1 VIQFAANAP
10 QICGLQ
16 AACTFGRGW
25 KNYRPTAKAS
35 YRVRVGEQYHHVMER
50 RDRQW
55 IVYNAD
61 YWREVAQRG
70 WTGEPGAPGSCSLPR
85 GSHPDFAA
93 QVTRE
98 QLAGKDDIG
107 GRTVWVWNTAPGAHD
122 YGDCMHMAYMGAAV
136 AGIGTGGQ
144 VVKRAAAPR
153 RVCRV
158 PLSENPA

>member
-1 VIQFAANAP
+1 MCA
-10 QICGLQ
+10 
-16 AACTFGRGW
+16 FGRGW
-25 KNYRPTAKAS
+25 KTYRPTTKATYKIS
-35 YRVRVGEQYHHVMER
+35 VGEQYHRVMER

-55 IVYNAD
+55 IIFHAD
-61 YWREVAQRG
+61 FWREIMQRG

-85 GSHPDFAA
+85 GNHSDFAY
-93 QVTRE
+93 QCTRE
-98 QLAGKDDIG
+98 PLEKKGPGLSGQLEWLYHQTNE
-107 GRTVWVWNTAPGAHD
+107 RHD

-144 VVKRAAAPR
+144 VVKRAPEPR